1 MLNSNHQGTMR
12 MFFRKKLSLP
22 PPAALCNSQTTHT
35 ENPEPDTQSQSQCQC
50 QDEQRSKR
58 IQTIYCTTACRAKVI
73 AFSVRIKDEENLQK
87 MLICKVVVVCVCV
100 MTMIFVPM
108 FLKVKT

>member
-1 MLNSNHQGTMR
+1 

-73 AFSVRIKDEENLQK
+73 AFSLRIKDEENLQK
-87 MLICKVVVVCVCV
+87 NADMQGDGGGVGVCVCV
-100 MTMIFVPM
+100 MTMTFVAM
-108 FLKVKT
+108 FF